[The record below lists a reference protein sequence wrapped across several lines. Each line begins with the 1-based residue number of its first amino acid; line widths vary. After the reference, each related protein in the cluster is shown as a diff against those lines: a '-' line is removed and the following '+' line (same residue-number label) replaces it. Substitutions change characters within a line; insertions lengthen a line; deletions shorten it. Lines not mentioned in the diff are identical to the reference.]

1 MMTCIAGSQ
10 GIMSLSRGRFK
21 SIEAPWVTVEHGRPP
36 GALARYTMLK
46 HKLRQE
52 NPDLAEMVEKTR
64 SHALDG
70 EGVDTVEYSLDRM
83 QLLPAYTRLEVRLAS
98 PPPQRKVMTALP
110 NMNT

>member
-1 MMTCIAGSQ
+1 
-10 GIMSLSRGRFK
+10 
-21 SIEAPWVTVEHGRPP
+21 
-36 GALARYTMLK
+36 MLK

-98 PPPQRKVMTALP
+98 PPPQRKVMTTLQ